1 MPHATTSLETL
12 VEAFTPAAIT
22 LLPSAPAARQ
32 LRHAYDAAQQARG
45 LHTWEPAPI
54 LSWPQWL
61 DHLWSEAVVSGIETR
76 LLLNEAQEHALW
88 LDVITAR
95 QTETTLSSADA
106 LADLAHQAW
115 TLANAYNA
123 ADRLRAF
130 ANTHDTRT
138 FATWAESF
146 TQTCDRNA
154 YISRA
159 TLEATLQHHIEAHTL
174 EAPPTLTLVGFTN
187 LTPSQSALLETL
199 RNGGVTIIEQTLEAT
214 QTPNPTRS
222 VHTALTE
229 PEELRTLATWLR
241 TFLQQRQQSNQTSTV
256 CVLLTDPDD
265 APNLEATFR
274 EILAPELQSITTDLS
289 STPWEFVSG
298 TPLTAQPLISIA
310 LDLAHWA
317 QSPLDLNKVSALLLS
332 PYLGN
337 STEHDTSARFDAN
350 VVRKARLLRPELN
363 LRTLLRLAQTSPD
376 TPTWLQPLHQFLTAT
391 GNLETPRTFADWSEL
406 LRSLI
411 ATTNWPNNTDAR
423 PLTSLEFQATQ
434 AWDSVLDQ
442 LATLDFRG
450 RRVPYSTFLHTL
462 DRQVSS
468 AAFTPPAN
476 NAPIQILTPS
486 AALGLTF
493 DALIL
498 TRATD
503 TNYPAA
509 ERTNPLLGF
518 GLQAALDMP
527 GTSQPH
533 ATERAHQAFTQILAS
548 SPNILFTY
556 TPETADGE
564 QRLSPLIANLNLPEL
579 PQPLS
584 EPTTPIAEDILEDT
598 TPLPALTSPHVQGG
612 ARVLQL
618 QAACGF
624 QAFAEI
630 RLHASELDTKDLG
643 FDALESGNFLHRTM
657 DKFWEHIESH
667 HALSQLSAEAR
678 TNTLSN
684 AIDTAIDRNLNPENN
699 WDKAY
704 IDLQKERLLNLL
716 QHWIDLELKRE
727 PFRVAARETKQLIHI
742 GPLELTVR
750 LDRLDAVKDGFF
762 LVDYKTGYAAN
773 PSNWDSDRP
782 DDPQLPL
789 YSLLHESG
797 ELHGLAFAKIR
808 PGRDMKWLGYQD
820 EPGIIPGKNVV
831 DLETRLSDWH
841 TTLTVL
847 AENFASGDASVNP
860 KDYPTTCT
868 HCAQRLLCRLNP
880 QALLIAGNDSED
892 PDNESEAQSNG

>member
-1 MPHATTSLETL
+1 MPPATISNLIDALHEGALT
-12 VEAFTPAAIT
+12 V
-22 LLPSAPAARQ
+22 LPTATAARS
-32 LRHAYDAAQQARG
+32 LRHAYDAAQRTRNLTA
-45 LHTWEPAPI
+45 WEPAPI
-54 LSWPQWL
+54 LSWSQLL
-61 DHLWSEAVVSGIETR
+61 DRLWSEAILTGIETR
-76 LLLNEAQEHALW
+76 LLLNPAQEHTLW
-88 LDVITAR
+88 LDIISGQ
-95 QTETTLSSADA
+95 QTESTLTSTDA
-106 LADLAHQAW
+106 LADLAQTAW

-123 ADRLRAF
+123 TSLLRAF
-130 ANTHDTRT
+130 ATTHDART
-138 FATWAESF
+138 FAAWAEAF
-146 TQTCDRNA
+146 QRLCDRNA
-154 YISRA
+154 YHSRA
-159 TLEATLQHHIEAHTL
+159 ALQPALQLHIEAHALTPL
-174 EAPPTLTLVGFTN
+174 PTLTLAGFPDLTPAQRN
-187 LTPSQSALLETL
+187 LLEAFRAAGSQITELTLEPSQSPHATRAILTAAS
-199 RNGGVTIIEQTLEAT
+199 EQ
-214 QTPNPTRS
+214 
-222 VHTALTE
+222 
-229 PEELRTLATWLR
+229 EELQAVAQWLR
-241 TFLQQRQQSNQTSTV
+241 TFIQQRPSQTTTV
-256 CVLLTDPDD
+256 AVLLPDSSE
-265 APNLEATFR
+265 APALESVVRA
-274 EILAPELQSITTDLS
+274 ILAPELQPISEDLS

-298 TPLTAQPLISIA
+298 TPLTAQPLISVA

-317 QSPLDLNKVSALLLS
+317 QSPLDLNTVSALLLS
-332 PYLGN
+332 PYLGT
-337 STEHDTSARFDAN
+337 STERDASARFDAN
-350 VVRKARLLRPELN
+350 VLRKARLLRPELD

-376 TPTWLQPLHQFLTAT
+376 TPTWLHPLHQFLTTT

-411 ATTNWPNNTDAR
+411 ATTNWPNNTEAR

-462 DRQVSS
+462 DRQINS
-468 AAFTPPAN
+468 AAFTPPSN

-486 AALGLTF
+486 AAQGLTF

-518 GLQAALDMP
+518 GLQATLDMP
-527 GTSQPH
+527 GTSQPR
-533 ATERAHQAFTQILAS
+533 ATERAHQAFTQLLAS
-548 SPNILFTY
+548 APNILFTY
-556 TPETADGE
+556 TPQTTDGE
-564 QRLSPLIANLNLPEL
+564 QRLSPLIASLNLPEL

-584 EPTTPIAEDILEDT
+584 EPTTAIAEDILEDT

-630 RLHASELDTKDLG
+630 RLQASHLDTKDLG
-643 FDALESGNFLHRTM
+643 FDALESGNLLHRTM
-657 DKFWEHIESH
+657 DKFWERIESH
-667 HALSQLSAEAR
+667 QALSQLSAEAR
-678 TNTLSN
+678 TSILTN
-684 AIDTAIDRNLNPENN
+684 AIDAAIDHKLVLESQ

-704 IDLQKERLLNLL
+704 IDLQKDRLLNLL

-727 PFRVAARETKQLIHI
+727 PFRVVARETKQLIHI

-762 LVDYKTGYAAN
+762 LVDYKTGYASN
-773 PSNWDSDRP
+773 PANWDSERP

-820 EPGIIPGKNVV
+820 EPGLIPGKNVV

-841 TTLTVL
+841 TTLTIL

-860 KDYPTTCT
+860 KDYPATCT

-880 QALLIAGNDSED
+880 QALLTASDTEDSD
-892 PDNESEAQSNG
+892 TESEAQANG

>member
-1 MPHATTSLETL
+1 MPLATL
-12 VEAFTPAAIT
+12 VDGALT
-22 LLPSAPAARQ
+22 LLPSASAARQ

-45 LHTWEPAPI
+45 LQTWEPAPI

-76 LLLNEAQEHALW
+76 LLLNEAQEHTLW
-88 LDVITAR
+88 LDVITAK

-106 LADLAHQAW
+106 LANLAQQAW
-115 TLANAYNA
+115 SLANAYNA

-130 ANTHDTRT
+130 ANTHDART

-159 TLEATLQHHIEAHTL
+159 TLEATLQHHIEARTL
-174 EAPPTLTLVGFTN
+174 EAPPTLTLINFTN

-199 RNGGVTIIEQTLEAT
+199 RNTNTTITEQTLGT
-214 QTPNPTRS
+214 TTNPGAPDLSHLEIGVSTHHYL
-222 VHTALTE
+222 HTAPTE
-229 PEELRTLATWLR
+229 PEELRTLSNYLR
-241 TFLQQRQQSNQTSTV
+241 TFLQQHPTSTIA
-256 CVLLTDPDD
+256 VLLTDPDD
-265 APNLEATFR
+265 APTLEATFR
-274 EILAPELQSITTDLS
+274 EILAPELQPITADLS

-298 TPLTAQPLISIA
+298 TSLTAQPLISVA

-332 PYLGN
+332 PYLG
-337 STEHDTSARFDAN
+337 SPTERDASARFDAN
-350 VVRKARLLRPELN
+350 VLRKARLLRPELD

-376 TPTWLQPLHQFLTAT
+376 TPTWLQPLHQFLTTT

-411 ATTNWPNNTDAR
+411 ATTNWPNNTEAR

-462 DRQVSS
+462 DRQINS
-468 AAFTPPAN
+468 AAFTPPSN
-476 NAPIQILTPS
+476 NAPIQILTPTT
-486 AALGLTF
+486 AQGLTF

-518 GLQAALDMP
+518 GLQATLDMP
-527 GTSQPH
+527 GTSQPR
-533 ATERAHQAFTQILAS
+533 ATERAHQAFTQLLAS
-548 SPNILFTY
+548 APSILFTY
-556 TPETADGE
+556 TPETSDGE

-630 RLHASELDTKDLG
+630 RLQASHLDTKDLG
-643 FDALESGNFLHRTM
+643 FDALESGNLLHRTM
-657 DKFWEHIESH
+657 DKFWERIESH
-667 HALSQLSAEAR
+667 QALSQLSAEAR
-678 TNTLSN
+678 TNILT
-684 AIDTAIDRNLNPENN
+684 TAIDAAIDHKLVLENQ
-699 WDKAY
+699 WDAAY
-704 IDLQKERLLNLL
+704 IDLQKDRLLNLL

-727 PFRVAARETKQLIHI
+727 PFRVVARETKQLIHI

-762 LVDYKTGYAAN
+762 LVDYKTGYASN
-773 PSNWDSDRP
+773 PANWDSERP

-820 EPGIIPGKNVV
+820 EPGLIPGKNVV

-841 TTLTVL
+841 TTLTIL
-847 AENFASGDASVNP
+847 AENFASGDAGVSP
-860 KDYPTTCT
+860 KDYPKTCT

-880 QALLIAGNDSED
+880 QALLAAINDTED
-892 PDNESEAQSNG
+892 SDTESEAQNG